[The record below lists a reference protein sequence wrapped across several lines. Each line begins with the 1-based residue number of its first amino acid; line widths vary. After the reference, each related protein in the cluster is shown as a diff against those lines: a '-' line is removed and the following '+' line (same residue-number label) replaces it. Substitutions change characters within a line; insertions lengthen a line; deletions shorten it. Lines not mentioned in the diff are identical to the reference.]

1 MDLIHLLY
9 VSLLRDGDESVLPA
23 ILESARRHNARQ
35 GITGMLLY
43 RNGHFLQVLE
53 GDAAPVH
60 ETFSRI
66 LLDERHRYV
75 CKLDE
80 LRVEHRCFGQ
90 WTMGFQALQG
100 LELSR
105 HPDIAILFESTP
117 DEIAQRVHRGT
128 ARAVLQAFH
137 SGALSL
143 R

>member
-53 GDAAPVH
+53 GPSAAVQ
-60 ETFSRI
+60 ETYGRI
-66 LLDERHRYV
+66 LQDERHRYV

-80 LRVEHRCFGQ
+80 LRVERRAFGQ
-90 WTMGFQALQG
+90 WTMGFQALDG
-100 LELSR
+100 RELAR
-105 HPDIAILFESTP
+105 HPDVAILFESTAE
-117 DEIAQRVHRGT
+117 EIAQRVHRGT

-137 SGALSL
+137 SGALAL
-143 R
+143 Q